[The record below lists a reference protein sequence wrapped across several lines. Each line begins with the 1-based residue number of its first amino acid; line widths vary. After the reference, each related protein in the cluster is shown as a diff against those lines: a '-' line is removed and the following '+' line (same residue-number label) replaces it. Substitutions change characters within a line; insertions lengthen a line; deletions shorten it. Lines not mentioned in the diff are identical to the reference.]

1 MKILESTAK
10 KTHPVHRLGCIKL
23 KRVLPKL
30 IIDQKIWKKCW
41 GCAVPS
47 SAQLEL
53 AVYWLASFYRHSQ
66 LLLTLP
72 TILNVLSWKIN
83 FQVWVVGWV
92 GLLKNKATLSLNW
105 F

>member
-1 MKILESTAK
+1 M
-10 KTHPVHRLGCIKL
+10 
-23 KRVLPKL
+23 
-30 IIDQKIWKKCW
+30 

-53 AVYWLASFYRHSQ
+53 AVYWLARFYRHSQ

-83 FQVWVVGWV
+83 FQVLVVGGWVVGWV
-92 GLLKNKATLSLNW
+92 ELLKNKAKLSLNW
-105 F
+105 VWDGALADVGILKENLSVHNLFYCAR